1 VRRTFTI
8 LASFGACLSL
18 LATSVAPANAL
29 TVPASFRHLAQSP
42 LLAHP
47 GIILIDPSTQ
57 ETIFSSAPDAL
68 RAPASVLKL
77 LSTSYATA
85 TLGAETTFHTSIS
98 ETAEPGKFLIIGQL
112 DPWLTTSLFESNKY
126 HRAFLPSLINEAY
139 LKNIEAKVINI
150 DFFGLHNADIA
161 LIKKFYAGTLTL
173 NFHRVNS
180 ESAARAEASSPMT
193 EIVSP
198 PLKDIVGFTLLW
210 SDNILADRL
219 ARLAAAKDGFPSSAT
234 GIQSG
239 FEKFLGAQG
248 IDTVGLHVYDGNGLS
263 KENKVSARTIGQLLL
278 KIRTA
283 PDLAAVYAGL
293 PLAGKTGTLKDRFI
307 KDAPRG
313 VGLIKAKTGWINGT
327 VSLAGYVDVGSN
339 QYIFAIIA
347 DKIKPTEPRRQLAR
361 ETIDKMLATIAK
373 PKA

>member
-1 VRRTFTI
+1 MRRYLTAAGSCLLLFTALI
-8 LASFGACLSL
+8 S
-18 LATSVAPANAL
+18 PAQAL
-29 TVPASFRHLAQSP
+29 TIPTSFKRLAQSP

-47 GIILIDPSTQ
+47 GIILIDPATQ

-85 TLGAETTFHTSIS
+85 TLGADTTFHTTIS
-98 ETAEPGKFLIIGQL
+98 ETAEPGKYVINGEL
-112 DPWLTTSLFESNKY
+112 DPWLTASEFEANKY
-126 HRAFLPSLINEAY
+126 HRAFLPTLINEVY
-139 LKNIEAKVINI
+139 IKDTNVKKLNI
-150 DFFGLHNADIA
+150 DFYGLHDADIT
-161 LIKKFYAGTLTL
+161 LIKKYYAGALTL
-173 NFHRVNS
+173 NFHRINS
-180 ESAARAEASSPMT
+180 PAVAKAEATTQLS
-193 EIVSP
+193 EITSP

-210 SDNILADRL
+210 SDNNLADRL
-219 ARLAAAKDGFPSSAT
+219 ARLAATKDGFTSDAA

-263 KENKVSARTIGQLLL
+263 KENKVSARTIAQLLL

-283 PDLAAVYAGL
+283 PELAAVYAGL